1 MQHTA
6 GLDIV
11 ETRKNVPLFGGRC
24 FKQLEGDIG
33 VCGKY
38 HTVERLNVALF
49 SLDQP
54 AATGVLAHLTYRAGK
69 AHPRAE

>member
-1 MQHTA
+1 MQHTV

-24 FKQLEGDIG
+24 FKQLESDIG

-38 HTVERLNVALF
+38 HTVELFNVALF
-49 SLDQP
+49 GLDQP
-54 AATGVLAHLTYRAGK
+54 AASGVLAHLPYWAGK
-69 AHPRAE
+69 AHPRAQ